1 MSGVRKVGI
10 IGISHVGAHVAQGL
24 ILQGVA
30 DELYLCDIN
39 DSRLTSEVQDL
50 SDTVSFCPHDV
61 KIFNCA
67 ADYEAMKDCEVIINA
82 AGDIAQ
88 AAVNRDG
95 ELYVTTSIGET
106 FAERIG
112 ASGFN
117 GILLNIANPCEVV
130 TTEMWKLSGLP
141 WNHVIGLGTMLDS
154 ARFKNALQKVT
165 GIDQKSIGAYM
176 LGEHGARQFAA
187 WSHVTFGGKPLA
199 ELVEENPEQFGF
211 DQNAVEDEA
220 RQGGYVTY
228 EGKGCTEY
236 AVSAAAVKMVM
247 AVLHNEHAILA
258 CSTLPHG
265 EYGLEGHFVSLPCVI
280 GADGV
285 ERIVELRINEREHD
299 GLMTAWNAISNN
311 LSKMT
316 WWNN

>member
-1 MSGVRKVGI
+1 MGGVRKVGI

-30 DELYLCDIN
+30 DELYVCDIN
-39 DSRLTSEVQDL
+39 ESRLTSEVQDL
-50 SDTVSFCPHDV
+50 SDTLSFCPHDV
-61 KIFNCA
+61 KIHNCA

-82 AGDIAQ
+82 AGDIVK

-95 ELYVTTSIGET
+95 ELYVTTAIAET
-106 FAERIG
+106 FAQRIG
-112 ASGFN
+112 KSGFT
-117 GILLNIANPCEVV
+117 GIFINIANPCEVV
-130 TTEMWKLSGLP
+130 STEIWKLTGLP

-154 ARFKNALQKVT
+154 ARFQNALQKAT

-187 WSHVTFGGKPLA
+187 WSHVTFGGKPLV
-199 ELVEENPEQFGF
+199 ELAEENPQQFGF
-211 DQNAVEDEA
+211 AQDAVEDQA

-228 EGKGCTEY
+228 AGKGCTEY
-236 AVSAAAVKMVM
+236 AVSAAAVKLTM

-265 EYGLEGHFVSLPCVI
+265 AYGLEGHFVSLPCII

-285 ERIVELRINEREHD
+285 ESIIELKINERERE
-299 GLMTAWNAISNN
+299 GLMTAWNAISSN
-311 LSKMT
+311 LSKMQ
-316 WWNN
+316 WWHE